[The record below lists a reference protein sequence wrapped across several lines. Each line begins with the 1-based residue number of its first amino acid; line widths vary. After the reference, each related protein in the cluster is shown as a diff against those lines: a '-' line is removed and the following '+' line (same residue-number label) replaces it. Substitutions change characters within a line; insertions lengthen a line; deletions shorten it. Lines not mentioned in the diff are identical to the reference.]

1 MTALQMTPDEALA
14 LADQWCA
21 GLTMGADSKGWGAI
35 LLVLAEEVRRLRERE
50 AGLLE
55 QHSRDSAELRR
66 VCAERDEARADER
79 TAMGY
84 LAGVRQVVGGEDFPD
99 MVRRIRADALIH
111 KLPAEAW
118 GDGIT
123 SPSRRSSP

>member
-1 MTALQMTPDEALA
+1 MAVDQMTADLLRENEALR
-14 LADQWCA
+14 
-21 GLTMGADSKGWGAI
+21 
-35 LLVLAEEVRRLRERE
+35 AEVERLRERE

-99 MVRRIRADALIH
+99 MVRRVREKIDSAVRNRKTFDSLAGDPLSAQTVAAS
-111 KLPAEAW
+111 LPAQLA
-118 GDGIT
+118 
-123 SPSRRSSP
+123 PSIPDRD

>member
-1 MTALQMTPDEALA
+1 MDNRSAFGHLA
-14 LADQWCA
+14 
-21 GLTMGADSKGWGAI
+21 AI
-35 LLVLAEEVRRLRERE
+35 LRKAQGRIDAETGKAIDVGYECAKLREQFDALWAEVERLRERE

-99 MVRRIRADALIH
+99 MVRRVRDQWRGLAA
-111 KLPAEAW
+111 PAKEQ
-118 GDGIT
+118 GNG
-123 SPSRRSSP
+123 